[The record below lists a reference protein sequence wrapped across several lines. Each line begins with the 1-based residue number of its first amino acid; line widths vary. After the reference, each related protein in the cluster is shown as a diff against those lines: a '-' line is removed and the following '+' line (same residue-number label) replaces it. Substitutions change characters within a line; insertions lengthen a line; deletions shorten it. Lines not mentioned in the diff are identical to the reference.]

1 MKVIGSGSPTNLT
14 LRLRER
20 EVSGL
25 DRELDRRE
33 ALAGE
38 NPCDGAKGTVELSA
52 TQVRAQ
58 IMAARRRLDGAV
70 KLDHARVEVTGP
82 TWLLAPVISSAAAAA
97 AEQLARTMLR
107 FARDGRGVDD
117 AEELREAIG
126 DASAWSET
134 LIACRY
140 AQHGPPPCTRTSGG

>member
-1 MKVIGSGSPTNLT
+1 MKVMGSGSPTNLT

-33 ALAGE
+33 AMTGADPSAGAE
-38 NPCDGAKGTVELSA
+38 GTPGLSP
-52 TQVRAQ
+52 TQVRAE
-58 IMAARRRLDGAV
+58 IVAARERLAGAV
-70 KLDHARVEVTGP
+70 KLDRARVEITGP
-82 TWLLAPVISSAAAAA
+82 TWLLAPLISFAAGAA
-97 AEQLARTMLR
+97 AERLARTILR
-107 FARDGRGVDD
+107 FTRGERDVDD

-140 AQHGPPPCTRTSGG
+140 AQHGPPPGTRTSSG